1 MLTSRVIPVIVGPE
15 PTGNK
20 VMGTCRARRRS
31 ARLCSCCSSMQRFSR
46 SLKDGDTWYRYHD
59 PTRRAKSGF
68 PHLHISAHLRHVDRV
83 KARVLC
89 VPPNSH
95 NRSYDG
101 PRAEGADWMRS
112 SDPKGQLLIIATPLP
127 AAKRVP
133 LRATPRDLKP
143 GWELTNCLA
152 AHIRINVHN
161 VHDVHALASL
171 AVSGRTR
178 RRRRVDVVSSGV

>member
-1 MLTSRVIPVIVGPE
+1 MATHGTATMTQLGARNPVSR
-15 PTGNK
+15 N
-20 VMGTCRARRRS
+20 
-31 ARLCSCCSSMQRFSR
+31 
-46 SLKDGDTWYRYHD
+46 
-59 PTRRAKSGF
+59 
-68 PHLHISAHLRHVDRV
+68 LHISAHLRHVDTV

-133 LRATPRDLKP
+133 LRATPRDLNR
-143 GWELTNCLA
+143 G
-152 AHIRINVHN
+152 
-161 VHDVHALASL
+161 
-171 AVSGRTR
+171 G
-178 RRRRVDVVSSGV
+178 SSPIA